1 MTMGPTTAHG
11 GGPTA
16 ERADV
21 ANQSVG
27 ELVANLS
34 ETTTRLLRQEVAL
47 AKTET
52 RAEVQTAG
60 RAVGTLAVAGGL
72 ALVALIMLSLA
83 AARGLSEYV
92 DLGWAYVIV
101 GACGSWW
108 PGSCTRRGG
117 APCSEVNPVPERTK
131 DTLIEIPNA
140 VRGR

>member
-101 GACGSWW
+101 GAAWIVLAGILYSA
-108 PGSCTRRGG
+108 GRSTLHQ
-117 APCSEVNPVPERTK
+117 VNPVPERTK